1 MIRDESFADVT
12 YHIRGELVPELQVVL
27 GPGSVMFEHHV
38 LLWKETRVEIE
49 LKKLPGGVK
58 RKIAGLDYFVTRT
71 FGAGH
76 IAFSRD
82 APGQCI
88 PMHLTLGEGLDV
100 REHQFIAATD
110 NLDYT
115 FERVKGIQNMLLG
128 GTGFFIDKFRATTG
142 DAIVWLHGNGNVFL
156 VELGAGEQLDVE
168 AGAWLYKDPT
178 RHDGV
183 GHDGAE
189 DGADG
194 RRRQAHLEP
203 LHRPR
208 APGDPDDV
216 HRAGGGR
223 GGRQRAGRDGR
234 GARGGFDRRV
244 DSGVGGGRPP
254 SVARADK
261 EEVATTIRPMT
272 VKERLHLL
280 VDELSE
286 AEADDALRYVASRRE
301 GGEGDPE
308 AVRPG
313 DIVDEWGNLSALRRA
328 SSAAKLGRLDREE
341 IAEFG
346 ETIGDAF
353 ARAEREAGR

>member
-1 MIRDESFADVT
+1 MQLPEPIPTTIRDESFAEVT

-88 PMHLTLGEGLDV
+88 PMHLKLGEGLDV

-110 NLDYT
+110 NLDYSY
-115 FERVKGIQNMLLG
+115 ERVKGIQNMLLG
-128 GTGFFIDKFRATTG
+128 GSGFFVDKFRATTG

-178 RHDGV
+178 VTMESVTMGLKTGLMGGGGKLTWNRFTGPGRLAIQTMFIAPVEGV
-183 GHDGAE
+183 EGGNA
-189 DGADG
+189 
-194 RRRQAHLEP
+194 QA
-203 LHRPR
+203 
-208 APGDPDDV
+208 AT
-216 HRAGGGR
+216 AGGLAGALIGGLTR
-223 GGRQRAGRDGR
+223 G
-234 GARGGFDRRV
+234 
-244 DSGVGGGRPP
+244 
-254 SVARADK
+254 
-261 EEVATTIRPMT
+261 
-272 VKERLHLL
+272 
-280 VDELSE
+280 
-286 AEADDALRYVASRRE
+286 
-301 GGEGDPE
+301 
-308 AVRPG
+308 
-313 DIVDEWGNLSALRRA
+313 
-328 SSAAKLGRLDREE
+328 
-341 IAEFG
+341 
-346 ETIGDAF
+346 
-353 ARAEREAGR
+353 